1 MDSFFVA
8 FFLVSAVKRDAMFV
22 GQFVFT
28 EHHMAF
34 TKLTSKTGAPSAS
47 DPDVWAIFRALREA
61 REHFGLRPG
70 HVHTLQAMLSFLKPG
85 QGAVIFASNQSIC
98 QRGGGIDERTLRR
111 HISKLV
117 QLGFLARSDSPNGK
131 RYRVRSSDGDCVSFG
146 LSAVPLLQ
154 RAREL
159 LCLAEA
165 AENDRQDRMF
175 LRKQILA
182 GLATI
187 DNLDPGNLFT
197 AEVRKALRRKLSVPD
212 HRALLAQVEAKC
224 SNKSTAVDTSAAPEM
239 SVNNGQN
246 DRHLS
251 RSEKEEKDLKG
262 SDTQLHITR
271 LTDTCSEAIGFSQEP
286 LNTWRD
292 VERHA
297 RFIAP
302 MMGIHA
308 KTFDQA
314 IVSIG
319 HEKAS
324 AALFIV
330 LQLGKRI
337 RDMAAYFQSITIGA
351 RNTQF
356 DPGKVLAR
364 IARMDHQQA

>member
-1 MDSFFVA
+1 VDSFFVA

-34 TKLTSKTGAPSAS
+34 TKLTSKTGAPSVS

-70 HVHTLQAMLSFLKPG
+70 HLHTLQAMLSFLKPG

-131 RYRVRSSDGDCVSFG
+131 RYRVRSSDGDCISFG

-197 AEVRKALRRKLSVPD
+197 AEVRKVLRRKLSAPD
-212 HRALLAQVEAKC
+212 HRALLSQVEAKC
-224 SNKSTAVDTSAAPEM
+224 SNKSTAVDTSAASEM

-251 RSEKEEKDLKG
+251 KSEKEEKD
-262 SDTQLHITR
+262 SECSETQLRITR
-271 LTDTCSEAIGFSQEP
+271 LTVTCSEAIGFSQEP

-297 RFIAP
+297 RLIAP

-337 RDMAAYFQSITIGA
+337 RDMAAYFHSITIGS
-351 RNTQF
+351 RKNQF
-356 DPGKVLAR
+356 DPGTVLER
-364 IARMDHQQA
+364 IARMDHQPA